1 MSTEQMA
8 EATEYNYWRKA
19 DYYFSPHHFT
29 GHNLDDNYTKKTCL
43 WTGNGFQMPAPF
55 IVEWLGEPDDRIH
68 KCPPGPERHNIRS
81 ATPRGFAEAVYQA
94 NQVKVVEQLAA

>member
-8 EATEYNYWRKA
+8 EAKEYHYWRKA